1 MNLSMFRL
9 PLSPHTDLVGTNSHT
24 KEAVSP
30 WQSADG

>member
-30 WQSADG
+30 RQSADG